1 LMLPLVRSILLI
13 ASEGDD
19 SPNKVKTR
27 NFGIALLLGV
37 AYSASLGGMGTL
49 VGTPTNVFFR
59 SFMEKQGIV
68 IGFLEWMYE
77 VVPCVLLIT
86 AICWFWLCK
95 VLFVSKPIPALNSDW
110 IRNERASLTKL
121 SSGESWVLVV
131 FIATGLSWT
140 FRDVIASSSA
150 IRSIYPGITNIHD
163 SMIAMTAMVLLL
175 TIPVRKNLDGKPI
188 LTWHDMDRLPWGIIL
203 LLGGGLSLAGAVQSS
218 GLGGIIAE
226 SARNLKGV
234 PIGISLLV
242 IIALVVFLSELASN
256 IATATTVIP
265 ILAEIARGLGVDV
278 SALTVPAVLA
288 ASCGFM
294 LPVATP
300 PNAIVFGEKR
310 MTSRDMMRAGLGLD
324 IVCILVIWILW
335 YPS

>member
-1 LMLPLVRSILLI
+1 MLPLVRSILLI
-13 ASEGDD
+13 ADEGDD
-19 SPNKVKTR
+19 SLNKVNTR

-59 SFMEKQGIV
+59 SFMEKQGTV
-68 IGFLEWMYE
+68 IGFLDWMYQ

-86 AICWFWLCK
+86 TICWVWLCK
-95 VLFVSKPIPALNSDW
+95 VLFVSKPIRSLNSDW

-121 SSGESWVLVV
+121 SSGESWVLGV
-131 FIATGLSWT
+131 FFVTGLSWT
-140 FRDVIASSSA
+140 FRDLIANSSA
-150 IRSIYPGITNIHD
+150 IRRFYPSITNIHD

-175 TIPVRKNLDGKPI
+175 TIPVRKDRAGKPV
-188 LTWHDMDRLPWGIIL
+188 LNWHDMERVPWGVIL
-203 LLGGGLSLAGAVQSS
+203 LLGGGLSLAGAVQTS

-226 SARNLKGV
+226 SASHLKGI
-234 PIGISLLV
+234 PIAISLLIV
-242 IIALVVFLSELASN
+242 ITMVVFLSELASN

-278 SALTVPAVLA
+278 SALTIPAVLA

-324 IVCILVIWILW
+324 LVCILVIWILW
-335 YPS
+335 FPK